1 MVSTRFV
8 GTRRLKNGRTR
19 VLLPRTHRTFMRYS
33 TPSAFSCPEKRDF
46 LAFEP
51 FRKCVLGGPENS
63 GVERNELMFRD
74 NSTEYENL
82 A

>member
-1 MVSTRFV
+1 MSD
-8 GTRRLKNGRTR
+8 
-19 VLLPRTHRTFMRYS
+19 S

-51 FRKCVLGGPENS
+51 FRKCALGGS
-63 GVERNELMFRD
+63 GISGSERNELMFRD

>member
-1 MVSTRFV
+1 
-8 GTRRLKNGRTR
+8 
-19 VLLPRTHRTFMRYS
+19 MRYS
-33 TPSAFSCPEKRDF
+33 TPLAFSCPEKRDC

-51 FRKCVLGGPENS
+51 FRKCALGGS
-63 GVERNELMFRD
+63 GISGFERNELMFRD